1 MFRSKLS
8 YWLLAGGCVIGSGVL
23 SAAQAAPFEN
33 TLSPTFTSQIAA
45 PRTGGSPSMVFEEF
59 KAGSLAS
66 TAKLNDLELEVQTT
80 GSAGS
85 LVITLWTDSTP
96 TPGTPTSQVATLA
109 TIPIGSI
116 ANKFGSGVEGVIDIA
131 NLQFTTGTQNLT
143 HNAEY
148 WIGIQQTGVT
158 LAQSTLT
165 KLELTTTIN
174 SGTTQAFP
182 SGTIATGT
190 YIEDCTAPDTT
201 TCEAYVSSNLSS
213 LPEMTAQ
220 APEPA
225 TLAVLGS
232 ALTGLGLIRRRRAK
246 RAALKD

>member
-8 YWLLAGGCVIGSGVL
+8 YWILGAGCLIGSGVL
-23 SAAQAAPFEN
+23 SAASAAPFEN
-33 TLSPTFTSQIAA
+33 TLSPTFTSQLTA
-45 PRTGGSPSMVFEEF
+45 PRSNGSPTMVFEEF
-59 KAGSLAS
+59 KAGGLAS
-66 TAKLNDLELEVQTT
+66 TAKLDDLEFEVQTS

-85 LVITLWTDSTP
+85 LVITLWTDSSP
-96 TPGTPTSQVATLA
+96 TPGTPTSQIATLA

-116 ANKFGSGVEGVIDIA
+116 ASALGSNTQGVVDIA
-131 NLQFTTGTQNLT
+131 NLQYTTGTQNLT
-143 HNAEY
+143 HGGEY

-158 LAQSTLT
+158 LGQSTLT

-174 SGTTQAFP
+174 SGTTLAYP
-182 SGTIATGT
+182 SGTIGAGN

-246 RAALKD
+246 RAAQKV